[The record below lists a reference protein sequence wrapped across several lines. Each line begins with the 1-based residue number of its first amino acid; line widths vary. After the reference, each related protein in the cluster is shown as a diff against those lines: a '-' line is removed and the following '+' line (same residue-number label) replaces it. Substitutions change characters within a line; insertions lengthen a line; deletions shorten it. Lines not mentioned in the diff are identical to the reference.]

1 MLAGLS
7 TPLPSLAAVI
17 LAGGLGRRMGYQ
29 QKGLLS
35 LNQRPLIEHMLD
47 KIRPYTEHIMISA
60 NAAHEQYQAFG
71 YPVVADLAPYQQRG
85 PLAGIYS
92 GITQLAEDI
101 ELIQILPCDSPYLPN
116 NLAWLFYQYLES
128 HPDKDLVVA
137 ATDDKVHPVIMQ
149 CRRRILQ
156 PLKTYLDDPAKQN
169 RVMGFIRNCDYGTIQ
184 FSNHQQFTNI
194 NEPSL
199 LAGYQV

>member
-1 MLAGLS
+1 
-7 TPLPSLAAVI
+7 
-17 LAGGLGRRMGYQ
+17 
-29 QKGLLS
+29 
-35 LNQRPLIEHMLD
+35 
-47 KIRPYTEHIMISA
+47 
-60 NAAHEQYQAFG
+60 
-71 YPVVADLAPYQQRG
+71 
-85 PLAGIYS
+85 
-92 GITQLAEDI
+92 
-101 ELIQILPCDSPYLPN
+101 
-116 NLAWLFYQYLES
+116 
-128 HPDKDLVVA
+128 A

-169 RVMGFIRNCDYGTIQ
+169 RVMGFIRSCDYGTIQ